1 MEGAHELLGQPPVLV
16 AGAGRE
22 ERFDGRAIDGLVIV
36 IVVVVE
42 EQHCV
47 VKLLLL
53 LLLLLL

>member
-22 ERFDGRAIDGLVIV
+22 ERFDGRAIDGLVIA

-53 LLLLLL
+53 LLLLL